1 MPRTPIEP
9 QFPTERLSILDS
21 DGLLDAKLEPK
32 LAPDDLKRLYR
43 GMVLGRRL
51 DERMLKLQRQ
61 GRIGTFAPIKG
72 QEASQI
78 GTAFTLEARDWMV
91 PSFRETAAMLW
102 RGWPIEKIL
111 AFYAGRL
118 EGGQPGPEQ
127 RDLPVTIPVATQLPH
142 AVGLAY
148 GIQYRGEDSVVMV
161 YFGDGATSEGDFHEA
176 ANFAGVWHG
185 PVVFVCQNNQWAI
198 SVPLKKQTNSRTI
211 AQKATAY
218 GFPGIQVDGN
228 DVLAVYAASREA
240 VDRARAGEGPT
251 LIECVTYRL
260 GMHTTADD
268 PTKYRSEE
276 EVKAWEQKDPLTRF
290 RAYLEKKKLLDPSVD
305 EQVDEEIAHGVERFE
320 AMPPADPLEMFDH
333 AYAELP
339 PHLAAERAELAAR
352 LQAPGGEAGAD
363 SAEPPRRPCAASAGR
378 AGGRRDRHRPRARL
392 TSRAMAKL
400 NMVKALNLALLE
412 EMERDPDVVIIGE
425 DVGVDGGVFRVT
437 EDLHRRFGGRR
448 VIDSP
453 LAEAGIIGASIGMAL
468 YGLKPVSEIQFSGFA
483 FQCFHQIENHA
494 ARYRQRSQ
502 GRFHCQMVMR
512 MPYGGGVRALEH
524 HSESEEQFYAHIPGL
539 KMVIPSG
546 PAHGPRAP
554 RGGHP
559 GSRPRGVLRAQGA
572 LPRRPRKRC
581 PTRPR

>member
-21 DGLLDAKLEPK
+21 DGLLDAELEPK
-32 LAPDDLKRLYR
+32 IAPDDLKRLYR
-43 GMVLGRRL
+43 AMVLGRRL

-78 GTAFTLEARDWMV
+78 GTVFTLESRDWMV

-102 RGWPIEKIL
+102 RGWPIERIL

-118 EGGQPGPEQ
+118 EGGRPGPEQ

-240 VDRARAGEGPT
+240 VDRARAGDGPT

-290 RAYLEKKKLLDPSVD
+290 RVYLEKKKLFDPAVD
-305 EQVDEEIAHGVERFE
+305 EQVDQEIARGVERFE

-339 PHLAAERAELAAR
+339 PHVAAERAELAAR
-352 LQAPGGEAGAD
+352 LQA
-363 SAEPPRRPCAASAGR
+363 
-378 AGGRRDRHRPRARL
+378 L
-392 TSRAMAKL
+392 
-400 NMVKALNLALLE
+400 
-412 EMERDPDVVIIGE
+412 
-425 DVGVDGGVFRVT
+425 GV
-437 EDLHRRFGGRR
+437 
-448 VIDSP
+448 
-453 LAEAGIIGASIGMAL
+453 
-468 YGLKPVSEIQFSGFA
+468 
-483 FQCFHQIENHA
+483 HA
-494 ARYRQRSQ
+494 AEGSVDPASPPMRGQR
-502 GRFHCQMVMR
+502 RT
-512 MPYGGGVRALEH
+512 
-524 HSESEEQFYAHIPGL
+524 
-539 KMVIPSG
+539 
-546 PAHGPRAP
+546 
-554 RGGHP
+554 
-559 GSRPRGVLRAQGA
+559 
-572 LPRRPRKRC
+572 
-581 PTRPR
+581 TRWTP